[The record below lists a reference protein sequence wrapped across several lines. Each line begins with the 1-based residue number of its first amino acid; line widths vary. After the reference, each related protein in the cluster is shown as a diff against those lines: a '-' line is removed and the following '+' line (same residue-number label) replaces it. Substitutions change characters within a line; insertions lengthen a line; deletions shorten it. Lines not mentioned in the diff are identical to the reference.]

1 MQGKETSGDT
11 LERLEKLRE
20 AVKSARDEKVRLD
33 ERLKAKAEERA
44 AILAELEEA
53 GVSEG
58 ELESTIAKLSQKLE
72 AELTKAEQVIASAEV
87 TDPVTAAA
95 EDGGEFTQG
104 AADELDDLDDDLS

>member
-1 MQGKETSGDT
+1 MQKETGEDT
-11 LERLEKLRE
+11 LERLERLRE
-20 AVKSARDEKVRLD
+20 AVKNARDEKVRLD

-44 AILAELEEA
+44 AILAELKEA

-58 ELESTIAKLSQKLE
+58 ELESTITKLSQKLE

-87 TDPVTAAA
+87 MDPVAAAAA

-104 AADELDDLDDDLS
+104 AADDLDDDLA